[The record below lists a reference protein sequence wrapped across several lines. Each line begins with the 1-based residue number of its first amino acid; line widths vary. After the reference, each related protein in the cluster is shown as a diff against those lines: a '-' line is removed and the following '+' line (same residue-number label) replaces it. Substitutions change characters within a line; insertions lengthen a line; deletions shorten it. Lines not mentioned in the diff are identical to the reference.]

1 MASNQYRN
9 ALASEARDLLE
20 LASSK
25 KIPRPAFRGAT
36 IKRIIETFSRQRSVL
51 LVGPPGVGKTAII
64 YGLAHE
70 MRLSRHRGFHELSTS
85 TIMAGTHYLGDWESK
100 ADSIIKDAAKQ
111 RGVLYFTDIWNLP
124 TAGISSKNPSN
135 LLDTLRPRVLS
146 GDILLLGEVTSV
158 EFAAMQQN
166 PQLISLFEQIK
177 IESLTTRQSD
187 DIVNVEINRLQLAMQ
202 QEATSR
208 VLDLCQQ
215 FLPHSDGPGPALRL
229 LQQVAHYKQQKDGIN
244 EYDELDA
251 NFVEKVFS
259 IYSGLPLFIIS
270 RSVVKPAGEMRQWF
284 QDRVIGQEQA
294 IESVLESIA
303 LYKAGLHD
311 AKRPIGTFLFAGP
324 TGVGKTELA
333 RTLATFLFGSETR
346 LLRFDMSEFKD
357 FHAFELLIGV
367 ANRHDKPARLLN
379 PVQAQPFQVILFD
392 EIEKAHPNVWDLL
405 LQILDEG
412 RLTSPKGGTVNFRN
426 TIIIATSNAGAKELN
441 RPGIGFT
448 DDDNQASDKE
458 IHTLLEQVFRPE
470 LINRFQHIVRFFSL
484 TKNQVKRIAQ
494 RELHQILER
503 EGIVSRNLIIE
514 TSEDVLNATVEH
526 GYDQNYGARALKRE
540 LQRRIVLPIANYLL
554 ENNVDS
560 GAIIKLDS
568 HKGTT
573 RLRVLQTDKSRAYKL
588 ENQPVL
594 SADGKAY
601 TLKDAREKSKQ
612 LTVRLDTLSEQIGE
626 DALRQQLK
634 KYDELRC
641 APDFWSDPDNAYQQI
656 TQADRINQTIMRLDH
671 LRDELTEIKSYQ
683 AHKQSRH
690 ELELTSNRLHKF
702 EHQFQT
708 AWRELINI
716 GDDGRWDVLLYI
728 QPVGVNPLARDLLFN
743 TYRDWAKAQHYQTAL
758 LCEPLSKDDPA
769 GIWIKGPYTY
779 GLLQLEAG
787 LHRVRDDEDI
797 SVARVSIAPVTT
809 NESDITIAS
818 HQALKQKGVYGG
830 KIRSRLLLEADPI
843 LILQNNSSLTENQD
857 LAQEIAP
864 SWITGTQSSD
874 NIVRRYTLK
883 PFLIRDPV
891 ADISSGKQE
900 LLKPPLFHEL
910 LCKRIDIN
918 SATNPS
924 KEKASVLV
932 SWVVSW

>member
-1 MASNQYRN
+1 MASNLYRN
-9 ALASEARDLLE
+9 ALANETRDLLE
-20 LASSK
+20 LASK
-25 KIPRPAFRGAT
+25 KQIPKPAFRAT
-36 IKRIIETFSRQRSVL
+36 VIKQIIETLSRQRSVL
-51 LVGPPGVGKTAII
+51 LVGAPGVGKTAII

-100 ADSIIKDAAKQ
+100 ADSIIKAAAKQ

-135 LLDTLRPRVLS
+135 LLDALRPRVLS
-146 GDILLLGEVTSV
+146 GDILLLGEVTSF

-166 PQLISLFEQIK
+166 PQLISLFEPIHV
-177 IESLTTRQSD
+177 EPLTTEQTG
-187 DIVNVEINRLQLAMQ
+187 NVVHAEIERLQLAVQ
-202 QEATSR
+202 PEATSK

-229 LQQVAHYKQQKDGIN
+229 LQQVAHYKQQKAGIN

-251 NFVEKVFS
+251 NFIEKVFS

-270 RSVVKPAGEMRQWF
+270 RSVVKPAREMRQWF
-284 QDRVIGQEQA
+284 RDRVIGQEQA
-294 IESVLESIA
+294 IESVLETIA

-311 AKRPIGTFLFAGP
+311 ATRPIGTFLFVGP

-357 FHAFELLIGV
+357 FHAFEMLVGV
-367 ANRHDKPARLLN
+367 ADRHDKPARLLN
-379 PVQAQPFQVILFD
+379 PVKAQPFQVILFD

-426 TIIIATSNAGAKELN
+426 TIFIATSNAGAKELD
-441 RPGIGFT
+441 RLGIGFT
-448 DDDNQASDKE
+448 GDANQVSDKD
-458 IHTLLEQVFRPE
+458 IHKLLEQVFRPE

-484 TKNQVKRIAQ
+484 TKTQVKRIAQ
-494 RELHQILER
+494 RELGRILER

-514 TSEDVLNATVEH
+514 TSEEVLNATVEH

-568 HKGTT
+568 NKDST
-573 RLRVLQTDKSRAYKL
+573 RVRVLQTEKSRAYNL
-588 ENQPVL
+588 EHQPVL

-612 LTVRLDTLSEQIGE
+612 LTVQLDTLSEQIDE

-634 KYDELRC
+634 QYDQLRC
-641 APDFWSDPDNAYQQI
+641 APDFWSDPGSAYQQI
-656 TQADRINQTIMRLDH
+656 AQADRINQTILRIDH
-671 LRDELTEIKSYQ
+671 LRDELAEIKSYQ
-683 AHKQSRH
+683 ARKQPRH
-690 ELELTSNRLHKF
+690 EQKLTNNRLHKF
-702 EHQFQT
+702 ERQFQT

-716 GDDGRWDVLLYI
+716 GNDGRWDVLLYI
-728 QPVGVNPLARDLLFN
+728 QPVGVNPLARNLLFN
-743 TYRDWAKAQHYQTAL
+743 TYREWATEQYFQTSL

-779 GLLQLEAG
+779 GLLRLEAG
-787 LHRVRDDEDI
+787 LHRVREDEDL
-797 SVARVSIAPVTT
+797 SVARVSIAPVTM
-809 NESDITIAS
+809 NESNITITR
-818 HQALKQKGVYGG
+818 HEALKQKGAYGG
-830 KIRSRLLLEADPI
+830 KIRSRLMHEANPI
-843 LILQNNSSLTENQD
+843 FILQNSSSLSENQEV
-857 LAQEIAP
+857 AQEIGP
-864 SWITGTQSSD
+864 SWITGAHSSD

-883 PFLIRDPV
+883 PFLIRDPI
-891 ADISSGKQE
+891 ADLSSGKQE

-918 SATNPS
+918 SATDD
-924 KEKASVLV
+924 
-932 SWVVSW
+932 

>member
-1 MASNQYRN
+1 MASNLYKN
-9 ALASEARDLLE
+9 ALTNETRDLLE
-20 LASSK
+20 LASKKQISK
-25 KIPRPAFRGAT
+25 PAFREAV
-36 IKRIIETFSRQRSVL
+36 IKQIIETFSRQRSVL
-51 LVGPPGVGKTAII
+51 LVGAPGVGKTAII

-100 ADSIIKDAAKQ
+100 ADSIIKAAAKQ

-135 LLDTLRPRVLS
+135 LLDALRPRVLS

-166 PQLISLFEQIK
+166 PQLIALFEPIH
-177 IESLTTRQSD
+177 IEPLTTEQTG
-187 DIVNVEINRLQLAMQ
+187 NVVHAEIDRLQLAMQ
-202 QEATSR
+202 PEATSK

-229 LQQVAHYKQQKDGIN
+229 LQQVAHYKQQKAGIN
-244 EYDELDA
+244 EYDELDS

-270 RSVVKPAGEMRQWF
+270 RSVVKPAREMRQWF

-294 IESVLESIA
+294 IESVLETIA

-311 AKRPIGTFLFAGP
+311 ATRPIGTFLFVGP

-333 RTLATFLFGSETR
+333 KTLATFLFGSETR

-357 FHAFELLIGV
+357 FHAFEMLVGV
-367 ANRHDKPARLLN
+367 ADRHDKPARLLN
-379 PVQAQPFQVILFD
+379 PVKAQPFQVILFD

-426 TIIIATSNAGAKELN
+426 TIFIATSNAGAKELD
-441 RPGIGFT
+441 RLGIGFT
-448 DDDNQASDKE
+448 GDANQVSDKD
-458 IHTLLEQVFRPE
+458 IHKLLEQVFRPE

-484 TKNQVKRIAQ
+484 TKTQVKRIAQ
-494 RELHQILER
+494 RELGRILER

-514 TSEDVLNATVEH
+514 TSEEVLNATVEH

-568 HKGTT
+568 NKGST
-573 RLRVLQTDKSRAYKL
+573 RVRVLQTEKSRAYNL
-588 ENQPVL
+588 EHQPVL

-612 LTVRLDTLSEQIGE
+612 LTVRLATLSEQIGE

-634 KYDELRC
+634 QYDQLRC
-641 APDFWSDPDNAYQQI
+641 APDFWSDRDSAYQQI
-656 TQADRINQTIMRLDH
+656 AQADRINQTIERIDH

-683 AHKQSRH
+683 THKQSRH
-690 ELELTSNRLHKF
+690 EQKLTNNRLHKF

-708 AWRELINI
+708 AWRELTNI
-716 GDDGRWDVLLYI
+716 GNDGRWDVLLYI

-743 TYRDWAKAQHYQTAL
+743 TYRGWAREQHYQTSL
-758 LCEPLSKDDPA
+758 LCEPLNKDDPA
-769 GIWIKGPYTY
+769 GIWIKGAYTY

-787 LHRVRDDEDI
+787 LHRVREGEDL
-797 SVARVSIAPVTT
+797 SVARVSIAPVTM
-809 NESDITIAS
+809 NESNITITR
-818 HQALKQKGVYGG
+818 HEALKQKGVYGG
-830 KIRSRLLLEADPI
+830 KIRSRLMFDTNPI
-843 LILQNNSSLTENQD
+843 FILQNHSSLSENQEV
-857 LAQEIAP
+857 AQEIGP
-864 SWITGTQSSD
+864 SWIAGAHSSD

-883 PFLIRDPV
+883 PFLIRDPI

-918 SATNPS
+918 SATDN
-924 KEKASVLV
+924 
-932 SWVVSW
+932 